1 MTYNVFSRSL
11 SLAQSINKSDNS
23 YRPTYL
29 LTLFFSVYS
38 ATAYRDENEKIC
50 AEKTHAADF
59 TLHFSSSPLLSQ
71 AQDNKVCR

>member
-23 YRPTYL
+23 YTYL

-38 ATAYRDENEKIC
+38 ATAYRDENEKRC
-50 AEKTHAADF
+50 AEKTRATDF

-71 AQDNKVCR
+71 AQDNKMCR